1 MNLNLENKV
10 AVVCGST
17 QGIGKAAA
25 IEMASMGAS
34 LVLIARNEEK
44 LIQTKLIDKLFL
56 ETCSLTLL
64 LIQK

>member
-44 LIQTKLIDKLFL
+44 LIQTIKRAIN
-56 ETCSLTLL
+56 T
-64 LIQK
+64 